1 MFWGRFSE
9 EQAADN
15 KLKNHAEAI
24 EMPKG
29 EMYLASCMNILRN
42 VYGYVFSVEKGVAVD
57 KSGGYLPLY
66 TYPTIEY
73 LTQFDFRKKRVF
85 EFGAGASTFFWMER
99 AAEVVSVENNQDWYT
114 KLKSQI
120 KPNVQLIFAEN
131 RDFPLTISKLDG
143 VFDIIIVDGFGYR
156 YDSAVQALNK
166 LAPGGCIV
174 LDNADW
180 HPNTAALLKS
190 AGLLQVDM
198 TGFKPCESHT
208 STTSIFFRRD
218 FDFETLEKRQPVY
231 GKGSKWI
238 NSAEWDKAVL

>member
-15 KLKNHAEAI
+15 KLKSHAEAI

-29 EMYLASCMNILRN
+29 EIYLASCINILRN
-42 VYGYVFSVEKGVAVD
+42 VYGYVFSVEKGLAVD

-73 LTQFDFRKKRVF
+73 LTQFDYRDKRIF

-99 AAEVVSVENNQDWYT
+99 AGQVVSVENNQDWYS
-114 KLKSQI
+114 KLKVQI
-120 KPNVQLIFAEN
+120 KSNVTLIFAQN
-131 RDFPLTISKLDG
+131 QAFPAAIDSQEGL
-143 VFDIIIVDGFGYR
+143 FDVIVVDGFGYR
-156 YDSAVQALNK
+156 FDSAVQALKK
-166 LAPGGCIV
+166 LAPGGFIV

-198 TGFKPCESHT
+198 SGFKPCESHT

-218 FDFETLEKRQPVY
+218 FDFKTLEQRQPVY
-231 GKGSKWI
+231 AKGAKWI
-238 NSAEWDKAVL
+238 NSTEWDKTML